1 LERLDLCGDFL
12 EENFN
17 MSTWRPITKAS
28 FWMRWLPA
36 WLHAPVIFMFWAS
49 MGLLVAGLGVVFYY
63 YLKASEFDLKEV
75 GKLPKQNT
83 YYDRSGKP
91 IEVPDDGARKNVT
104 RSDIPDDLVHALIAR
119 EDARF
124 FEHGGVDFVGLV
136 RATVRN
142 IKDRNFTQG
151 ASTLTM
157 QLARNT
163 FEMRAKSLHRKALEI
178 ALSMRIEGSYS
189 KDEILTNYLNRI
201 YFGSGAYGVEQAAQT
216 YFGKTTSE
224 LHAGECAMI
233 AGIIRGPHIY
243 SPLRN
248 MEKAINQRNQTL
260 ARMVDA
266 QIITQVRADEIKTI
280 EIVLN
285 EKSKQNDAQRSY
297 ALLALKGELETL
309 MERENI
315 LLNGLKI
322 YSTLDIG
329 WQTRLE
335 AELNLA
341 VRAMEKEKG
350 WEHHVHSKHE
360 LGMNVDYV
368 QYAAVTTETKSGEI
382 LAYIGGRDFAHSTY
396 DRTKAKRDLG
406 SAFEPFV
413 AAAAAERGKLVLAGK
428 PIQTGRQI
436 GPQEVQRLA
445 MRCGISG
452 PFVDTEDLFR
462 GVVSA
467 TPMEM
472 SVGLATLGNKG
483 NKPKPHLIR
492 KITDSD
498 GNVLYQAKPK
508 AQPAL
513 SKSAAEDAVGVLKNM
528 SGTRSFTGATGSE
541 RDAWVMRLG
550 PSGSTAIWIGF
561 DTPKKIAPEARLNAL
576 LDEFVRRLGI

>member
-1 LERLDLCGDFL
+1 
-12 EENFN
+12 
-17 MSTWRPITKAS
+17 MSTWRPITEAR

-36 WLHAPVIFMFWAS
+36 CLHTPLLMLFWAS
-49 MGLLVAGLGVVFYY
+49 LCLLVVGLGVMFYY
-63 YLKASEFDLKEV
+63 YLEASKFDLDEV
-75 GKLPKQNT
+75 GKLPKENT
-83 YYDRSGKP
+83 YYDRSGKL
-91 IEVPDDGARKNVT
+91 IDVPDDRAGKNVK
-104 RSDIPDDLVHALIAR
+104 RSDIPEDLVHALIAR

-124 FEHGGVDFVGLV
+124 FEHGGVDVRGLG
-136 RATVRN
+136 RATLRN

-163 FEMRAKSLHRKALEI
+163 FEMRAKSLNRKAVEI

-201 YFGSGAYGVEQAAQT
+201 YFGSGAYGIEQAAQT

-248 MEKAINQRNQTL
+248 FEKAINQRDQTL

-266 QIITQVRADEIKTI
+266 QIITQVRADEIKAMKI
-280 EIVLN
+280 GLN
-285 EKSKQNDAQRSY
+285 EKSKQNGAQRSY
-297 ALLALKGELETL
+297 ALLAMKEELESL

-322 YSTLDIG
+322 YSTIDIG

-335 AELNLA
+335 SELNLA
-341 VRAMEKEKG
+341 VSGLEKEKG
-350 WEHHVHSKHE
+350 WQHHIHSKHE
-360 LGMNVDYV
+360 QGMSVDYV
-368 QYAAVTTETKSGEI
+368 QYAAVSTETKSGEI
-382 LAYIGGRDFAHSTY
+382 LAYIGGRDYTHSTY
-396 DRTKAKRDLG
+396 DRTNAKRDLG

-445 MRCGISG
+445 LRCGISG
-452 PFVDTEDLFR
+452 PFVDNEDLYR

-492 KITDSD
+492 KITDND
-498 GNVLYQAKPK
+498 GNVLYHAKPK
-508 AQPAL
+508 TQPAL
-513 SKSAAEDAVGVLKNM
+513 SKSAAEDAVGVLKNT

-550 PSGSTAIWIGF
+550 PSGSTTIWIGF

>member
-1 LERLDLCGDFL
+1 MFL
-12 EENFN
+12 
-17 MSTWRPITKAS
+17 
-28 FWMRWLPA
+28 
-36 WLHAPVIFMFWAS
+36 V
-49 MGLLVAGLGVVFYY
+49 GLGVVFFYHQ
-63 YLKASEFDLKEV
+63 KASDFDLNEV
-75 GKLPKQNT
+75 GKLPRQNIF
-83 YYDRSGKP
+83 YDRNGKS
-91 IEVPDDGARKNVT
+91 IEVPDEGGRKIIE
-104 RSDIPDDLVHALIAR
+104 RSDIPDDLVNALIAR

-124 FEHGGVDFVGLV
+124 FEHGGVDVRGLA

-142 IKDRNFTQG
+142 LKDRNFTQG

-163 FEMRAKSLHRKALEI
+163 FEMRAKSLDRKALEI
-178 ALSMRIEGSYS
+178 ALTLRIERQYS

-216 YFGKTTSE
+216 YFGKPTAE
-224 LHAGECAMI
+224 LHPGECAMM
-233 AGIIRGPHIY
+233 AGIIRGPHIF

-248 MEKAINQRNQTL
+248 LDGALEQRNQTL

-266 QIITQVRADEIKTI
+266 GLITKARAEEIKAMK
-280 EIVLN
+280 IVLN
-285 EKSKQNDAQRSY
+285 EKSQQNDVQRSY
-297 ALLALKGELETL
+297 ALLAVKRELEAV
-309 MERENI
+309 MEKENI

-322 YSTLDIG
+322 HTTLDIG
-329 WQTRLE
+329 WQARLE

-341 VRAMEKEKG
+341 VRALENEKG
-350 WEHHVHSKHE
+350 WEHVTHTKHE
-360 LGMNVDYV
+360 RGTEANYV

-382 LAYIGGRDFAHSTY
+382 LALIGGRDFSHSTY
-396 DRTKAKRDLG
+396 DRTHAKRDLG

-428 PIQTGRQI
+428 PVQTGRQI
-436 GPQEVQRLA
+436 GALEVQRLA
-445 MRCGISG
+445 KRCGISG
-452 PFVDTEDLFR
+452 PFLDTEDLFR
-462 GVVSA
+462 GAVSA

-483 NKPKPHLIR
+483 NKPRPHLIR

-498 GNVLYQAKPK
+498 GNVIYQAKLK
-508 AQPAL
+508 SQPAL
-513 SKSAAEDAVGVLKNM
+513 SKSAAEDAGSVLKNM

-561 DTPKKIAPEARLNAL
+561 DTPKKIAPEPRLNAL
-576 LDEFVRRLGI
+576 LEEFVRRLGI

>member
-1 LERLDLCGDFL
+1 
-12 EENFN
+12 
-17 MSTWRPITKAS
+17 MSTWRPISKTQ
-28 FWMRWLPA
+28 FWRRWLPA
-36 WLHAPVIFMFWAS
+36 WMHTPVILMFWTS
-49 MGLLVAGLGVVFYY
+49 LTMFFIGLGVVFFYY
-63 YLKASEFDLKEV
+63 QKASDFDLDEV
-75 GKLPKQNT
+75 GKLPRQNI
-83 YYDRSGKP
+83 YYDRNGKV
-91 IEVPDDGARKNVT
+91 IDLPDEGGRKIIQ
-104 RSDIPDDLVHALIAR
+104 RSDIPDDLVNALIAR

-124 FEHGGVDFVGLV
+124 FEHGGVDVRGLA
-136 RATVRN
+136 RAMVRN
-142 IKDRNFTQG
+142 LKDRNFTQG

-178 ALSMRIEGSYS
+178 ALTIRIEGQYS

-216 YFGKTTSE
+216 YFGKPTSE
-224 LHAGECAMI
+224 LHPGECAMI
-233 AGIIRGPHIY
+233 VGIIRGPHIF

-248 MEKAINQRNQTL
+248 LDCALEQRDQTL

-266 QIITQVRADEIKTI
+266 GHITKARAEEIKAMK
-280 EIVLN
+280 IVLN
-285 EKSKQNDAQRSY
+285 EKSQQNDVQRSY
-297 ALLALKGELETL
+297 ALLAVKRELEVV
-309 MERENI
+309 MEKENI

-322 YSTLDIG
+322 HTTLDIG
-329 WQTRLE
+329 WQARLE

-341 VRAMEKEKG
+341 VRALENEKG
-350 WEHHVHSKHE
+350 WGHEIHAKHE
-360 LGMNVDYV
+360 MGTEANYV

-382 LAYIGGRDFAHSTY
+382 LALIGGRDFSHSTY
-396 DRTKAKRDLG
+396 DRTHAKRDLG

-436 GPQEVQRLA
+436 GALEVQRLA
-445 MRCGISG
+445 KRCGISG
-452 PFVDTEDLFR
+452 PFLETEDLFR
-462 GVVSA
+462 GAVSA

-483 NKPKPHLIR
+483 NKPRPHLIR
-492 KITDSD
+492 KITDSE
-498 GNVLYQAKPK
+498 GNVIYQAKLK
-508 AQPAL
+508 SQPAL
-513 SKSAAEDAVGVLKNM
+513 SKSAAEDAVSVLKNI

-561 DTPKKIAPEARLNAL
+561 DTPKKIAPELRLNAL
-576 LDEFVRRLGI
+576 LEEFVRRLGI

>member
-1 LERLDLCGDFL
+1 
-12 EENFN
+12 
-17 MSTWRPITKAS
+17 MSTWRPITEAR

-36 WLHAPVIFMFWAS
+36 CLHAPLLMLFWAS
-49 MGLLVAGLGVVFYY
+49 LCLLVVGLGVIFYY
-63 YLKASEFDLKEV
+63 YLEASKFDLDEV
-75 GKLPKQNT
+75 GKLPKENT
-83 YYDRSGKP
+83 YYDRSGKL
-91 IEVPDDGARKNVT
+91 IDVPDDRAGKNVK
-104 RSDIPDDLVHALIAR
+104 RSDIPEDLVHALIAR

-124 FEHGGVDFVGLV
+124 FEHGGVDVRGLG
-136 RATVRN
+136 RATLRN

-163 FEMRAKSLHRKALEI
+163 FEMRAKSLNRKAVEI

-201 YFGSGAYGVEQAAQT
+201 YFGSGAYGIEQAAQT

-248 MEKAINQRNQTL
+248 FERAINQRDQTL

-266 QIITQVRADEIKTI
+266 QIITQVRADEIKAMKI
-280 EIVLN
+280 GLN
-285 EKSKQNDAQRSY
+285 EKSKQNGAQRSY
-297 ALLALKGELETL
+297 ALLAMKEELESL

-322 YSTLDIG
+322 YSTIDIG

-335 AELNLA
+335 SELNLA
-341 VRAMEKEKG
+341 VSGLEKEKG
-350 WEHHVHSKHE
+350 WQHHIHSKHE
-360 LGMNVDYV
+360 QGMSVDYV

-382 LAYIGGRDFAHSTY
+382 LAYIGGRDYTHSTY
-396 DRTKAKRDLG
+396 DRTNAKRDLG

-445 MRCGISG
+445 LRCGISG
-452 PFVDTEDLFR
+452 PFVDNEDLYR

-483 NKPKPHLIR
+483 KKPKPHLIR
-492 KITDSD
+492 KITDND
-498 GNVLYQAKPK
+498 GNVLYHAKLK
-508 AQPAL
+508 TQPAL
-513 SKSAAEDAVGVLKNM
+513 SKSAAEDAVGVLKNT

-550 PSGSTAIWIGF
+550 PSGSTTIWIGF

>member
-1 LERLDLCGDFL
+1 
-12 EENFN
+12 
-17 MSTWRPITKAS
+17 MSTWRPISNTQ
-28 FWMRWLPA
+28 FWRRWLPS
-36 WLHAPVIFMFWAS
+36 WLHTPVILIFWAS
-49 MGLLVAGLGVVFYY
+49 GTLFIISLGLAFYY
-63 YLKASEFDLKEV
+63 YLKASDFDLDEIS
-75 GKLPKQNT
+75 KLPEENIF
-83 YYDRSGKP
+83 YDRSGKSLD
-91 IEVPDDGARKNVT
+91 VPDKGGRIIIN
-104 RSDIPDDLVHALIAR
+104 RSDIPDDLVDALIAR

-124 FEHGGVDFVGLV
+124 FEHSGIDVRGLA

-178 ALSMRIEGSYS
+178 ALSLRIEGRYS

-216 YFGKTTSE
+216 YFGKSTAD
-224 LHAGECAMI
+224 LHPGECAMI
-233 AGIIRGPHIY
+233 AGIIRGPHIF

-248 MEKAINQRNQTL
+248 FDKAIEQRDQTL
-260 ARMVDA
+260 ARMVTA
-266 QIITQVRADEIKTI
+266 GLITQVRSDEIKGMKI
-280 EIVLN
+280 ILN
-285 EKSKQNDAQRSY
+285 EKAHQNDAQRSY
-297 ALLALKGELETL
+297 ALRAVERELEEL
-309 MERENI
+309 MEKENI

-322 YSTLDIG
+322 YATLDIG
-329 WQTRLE
+329 WQARLE

-341 VRAMEKEKG
+341 VKALENEKG
-350 WEHHVHSKHE
+350 WEHKIHSKHE
-360 LGMNVDYV
+360 IGTEADYV
-368 QYAAVTTETKSGEI
+368 QYAAVTTETKSGQI
-382 LAYIGGRDFAHSTY
+382 LAFIGGRDFAHSTY
-396 DRTKAKRDLG
+396 DRTEAKRDLG

-413 AAAAAERGKLVLAGK
+413 AAAAAERGMLVLAGK
-428 PIQTGRQI
+428 PVQTGRQI
-436 GPQEVQRLA
+436 GVQEVQRLA
-445 MRCGISG
+445 KRCGISG
-452 PFVDTEDLFR
+452 PFLDTEDLFR
-462 GVVSA
+462 GAVSA

-483 NKPKPHLIR
+483 NKPRPYLIR

-498 GNVLYQAKPK
+498 GNVVYQAKIK
-508 AQPAL
+508 TQPAL
-513 SKSAAEDAVGVLKNM
+513 SKAAADDAVTVLKNM
-528 SGTRSFTGATGSE
+528 SGTLSFTGATGSE

>member
-1 LERLDLCGDFL
+1 
-12 EENFN
+12 
-17 MSTWRPITKAS
+17 MSTWRPITEAR
-28 FWMRWLPA
+28 FWMRWLPVC
-36 WLHAPVIFMFWAS
+36 LHTPLVMMFWAS
-49 MGLLVAGLGVVFYY
+49 LCLLVVGLGVMFYY
-63 YLKASEFDLKEV
+63 YLEASKFDLDEV
-75 GKLPKQNT
+75 GKLPKENT
-83 YYDRSGKP
+83 YYDRSGKL
-91 IEVPDDGARKNVT
+91 IDVPDDRAGKNVK
-104 RSDIPDDLVHALIAR
+104 RADIPEDLVHALIAR

-124 FEHGGVDFVGLV
+124 FEHGGVDVRGLA
-136 RATVRN
+136 RATLRN

-163 FEMRAKSLHRKALEI
+163 FEMRTKSLNRKAVEI
-178 ALSMRIEGSYS
+178 ALSIRIEGSYS

-201 YFGSGAYGVEQAAQT
+201 YFGSGAYGIEQAAQT

-248 MEKAINQRNQTL
+248 FEKAINQRDQTL
-260 ARMVDA
+260 ARMVEA
-266 QIITQVRADEIKTI
+266 QIITQARADEIKAIKI
-280 EIVLN
+280 ELN
-285 EKSKQNDAQRSY
+285 EKSKQNGAQRSY
-297 ALLALKGELETL
+297 ALLAIKEELELL

-322 YSTLDIG
+322 HSTIDIG

-335 AELNLA
+335 SELNLA
-341 VRAMEKEKG
+341 VSGLEKEKG
-350 WEHHVHSKHE
+350 WQHHIHSKHE
-360 LGMNVDYV
+360 HGMVVDYV

-382 LAYIGGRDFAHSTY
+382 LAYIGGRDYTHSTY
-396 DRTKAKRDLG
+396 DRTNAKRDLG

-452 PFVDTEDLFR
+452 PFVNTEDLYR

-483 NKPKPHLIR
+483 NKPRPHLIR

-498 GNVLYQAKPK
+498 GNVLYHAKLK
-508 AQPAL
+508 TQPAL

-550 PSGSTAIWIGF
+550 PSGSTTIWIGF